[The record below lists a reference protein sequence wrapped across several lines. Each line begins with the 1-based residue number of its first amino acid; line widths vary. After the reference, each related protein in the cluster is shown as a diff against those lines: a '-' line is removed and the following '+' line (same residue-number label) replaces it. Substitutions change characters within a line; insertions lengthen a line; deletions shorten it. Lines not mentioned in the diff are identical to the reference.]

1 MDTKMVRSRI
11 KTFALLLLLSVG
23 VGSVGKA
30 ASFDC
35 NKATTET
42 EIAICSD
49 PELSALDELMSVV
62 YKQAIRS
69 NDWRYDVEDRDDS
82 SIISKQRASLVKQ
95 LKCKSDRYCLSNYY
109 RVRIKDLLIYIG
121 LDLHDTDRDFVGA
134 LLEFLKYVS
143 DKTDIRSIGLS
154 EANDTAVLYIS
165 DAGPKN
171 ISRGAS
177 GTVYNNNPSMLVIA
191 FTNAKKVREIALLE
205 GPSSTDLGANLNVYN
220 DKVTLN
226 EEYTRG
232 WLSTSYSYGVQ
243 SDDWVLSQFE
253 SNTVTSPG
261 AGRFIHLIEDYSN
274 NVVITKVGY
283 IFAGC
288 DIPMPP
294 NFIGDNNFWHI
305 EQMPGYSK
313 LLNVYD
319 ELKSNHIGFLQGL
332 HDRDLYTYSA
342 SAFEIGNFDLS
353 LKGFEI
359 LNQRVQS
366 DFQERISEGYGEN
379 RFPRFVR
386 SALDCVKLTAKVD

>member
-1 MDTKMVRSRI
+1 
-11 KTFALLLLLSVG
+11 
-23 VGSVGKA
+23 
-30 ASFDC
+30 
-35 NKATTET
+35 
-42 EIAICSD
+42 
-49 PELSALDELMSVV
+49 MSVV

-205 GPSSTDLGANLNVYN
+205 GPSSTALGANLNVYN